1 MKHKNKNKNKQKINT
16 LYLIIVLIIIILF
29 LILLKKNT
37 ITEDFIV
44 LEKNHKAK
52 VDSKKLKIPKKI
64 WQTHKTNDL
73 PESSYENIKKIIEK
87 NPDFE
92 YNFFTNEDC
101 YNYIKNNFD
110 DRVLEAYNKINPGAG
125 KADIW
130 RLAVILK
137 EGGIYIDVDK
147 ILKENANGFS
157 EILDKDDE
165 FVHGTGWYIW
175 GHDAPSTNATI
186 CAVPNHPVI
195 KMTFDSVIN
204 AILNKEPLE
213 SIGPHKG
220 WAELENYTGTPH
232 LWKSISHYIGKIN
245 MEEGKYNNGIHIT
258 NKIEDQ
264 LQQNS
269 KYGDDLKELGV
280 THWMNQPVFV
290 EENHSNLKTI
300 YLCNKTKVIPEYVI
314 KKWEKLNPDYK
325 IKLYDNKDCIDFL
338 RKEYNN
344 NFVELYNEIK
354 DGAIKSDLWRICV
367 LYKYGGVYSD
377 IDVEPKLPI
386 SLILDNNV
394 DFMTCISHCKQG
406 IKPHFM
412 FSKPNNKLLLDCIN
426 TFLSKK
432 GTNYDYWGWSIYPN
446 MKDNYIKIYGDL
458 PKKDGIYDKNQF
470 MLEIADPDYHK
481 YHCVYDNKIVLHNR
495 YKDYEPNIGFK
506 IRDEEFPKIIHQ
518 IFWDFSGKDRKIE
531 EIEEYNACSK
541 SWKENHKDWEYKL
554 WYGKEMHDFAKK
566 EFPEYFE
573 KWNNLPKKI
582 MKVDTFRYMLMYK
595 IGGLYTDLDEESF
608 QSINFIV
615 DNEKYKKYNTILFC
629 DNDKNNRNCDNS
641 ILISKKN
648 NYFWIELLN
657 DIFVNIDKNEEN
669 VWNATGQNALFKI
682 YNKTLFKYNI
692 LELNP
697 RNSEDQH
704 FMIKPSDG
712 NSCLKKLDNYNK
724 EIENNYLLANW
735 NKTPQEIHWLRGNLD

>member
-1 MKHKNKNKNKQKINT
+1 M
-16 LYLIIVLIIIILF
+16 LDIIIIFIVIIIIL
-29 LILLKKNT
+29 LQLNH
-37 ITEDFIV
+37 EHFIV
-44 LEKNHKAK
+44 LEKNKNAINMCK
-52 VDSKKLKIPKKI
+52 NLKIPKKI
-64 WQTHKTNDL
+64 WQTHETNDL
-73 PESSYENIKKIIEK
+73 PQSSYENIKKLIEK

-92 YNFFTNEDC
+92 YNFHTKEDRRD
-101 YNYIKNNFD
+101 YIKNNFD
-110 DRVLEAYNKINPGAG
+110 DKVLEAYDKINPGAG

-130 RLAVILK
+130 RLGIILK

-147 ILKENANGFS
+147 IPNNNSKSFS
-157 EILDKDDE
+157 EILDEEDE
-165 FVHGTGWYIW
+165 FVHGRNWHIYGY
-175 GHDAPSTNATI
+175 DAPSTNATI
-186 CAVPNHPVI
+186 CAAPNHPVI

-204 AILNKEPLE
+204 SILNKEPLE

-232 LWKSISHYIGKIN
+232 LWKSISHHIGKIN
-245 MEEGKYNNGIHIT
+245 MEEGRYDNGINIS
-258 NKIEDQ
+258 NKLEDQ

-269 KYGDDLKELGV
+269 KYGDDLKELNV
-280 THWMNQPVFV
+280 AHWTSQPVFV
-290 EENHSNLKTI
+290 EEKQEENNKTI
-300 YLCNKTKVIPEYVI
+300 IQTYYDKSLIPERVYENIKTFAPEYKHVI
-314 KKWEKLNPDYK
+314 FDDNECISFLEKHFPQNVANKFKNLELGCHKADLFRYCYLYINGGLYLDIKTVLIKPIREIFTNENFIYSVFSIGEGTIYQGIIFSPPKEKLFK
-325 IKLYDNKDCIDFL
+325 ILIDKFMETNNKQIKNNYSVITQQFYDTVLELTQQTKLESGLNGDKYYFFNEKGFDAKHCNGKLDRYGICVFAVD
-338 RKEYNN
+338 KNN
-344 NFVELYNEIK
+344 N
-354 DGAIKSDLWRICV
+354 
-367 LYKYGGVYSD
+367 
-377 IDVEPKLPI
+377 
-386 SLILDNNV
+386 
-394 DFMTCISHCKQG
+394 
-406 IKPHFM
+406 
-412 FSKPNNKLLLDCIN
+412 
-426 TFLSKK
+426 
-432 GTNYDYWGWSIYPN
+432 
-446 MKDNYIKIYGDL
+446 KI
-458 PKKDGIYDKNQF
+458 I
-470 MLEIADPDYHK
+470 
-481 YHCVYDNKIVLHNR
+481 
-495 YKDYEPNIGFK
+495 K
-506 IRDEEFPKIIHQ
+506 IRDEDFPYTKGHNKIIEQKEFPKIIHQ

-531 EIEEYNACSK
+531 EIAEYNACSK

-657 DIFVNIDKNEEN
+657 EIFENIDKNQES
-669 VWNATGQNALFKI
+669 VWDATGQNALFKI
-682 YNKTLFKYNI
+682 YNKTLFKYKI

-697 RNSEDQH
+697 RNSEDQN
-704 FMIKPSDG
+704 FMIKPPDG

-735 NKTPQEIHWLRGNLD
+735 NNTPQEIHWLRGKVN